1 MAKLRI
7 FILGI
12 SITIMMGIYLYQDI
26 VTYPPQ
32 SIHRWRQTDCLS
44 ICQNYY
50 NNGFHFFKPEVHN
63 QHSNDKTNGKGVG
76 ECPYYYFLIAL
87 LFKIFGP
94 YYMIFRILNIF
105 IVFTG
110 LIYIFKLMRLI
121 SKSFILSLFGTLL
134 IFTSTSL
141 VYYTNNFLTDP
152 IALSLIIMG
161 LYYFFRFKENI
172 LIKNFII
179 FCLFAVLAMLLK
191 ITAGLG
197 FVAAIGVLFIGFI
210 FKNHFRDEVLKTK
223 KYKLF
228 IPVLVSILIIAAWY
242 AFAIKYNTEN
252 KSTYFSTKTWPLW
265 SLTGEEI
272 KTILKAIWNY
282 NLGIYF
288 HLSMHIFILASLIFT
303 IYHYKNLSKSEN
315 LLLIALL
322 SGNTLFFVMWF
333 YAFWYHDYYIINLL
347 IVPVFIFAFAFKIL
361 RIKYPKIAASKITA
375 VALSVFL
382 IFNVLNTRKEIKKR
396 YNGWPTD
403 ELQEIYGYYYLQPYL
418 KQLGIQYPDKVIS
431 LPDTKPSHTLYL
443 MNLKGWTGFYPPD
456 TKEEIDN
463 YIDKGAQYLI
473 YHGELSERYQFLE
486 EYMKTQIGQFGNIAI
501 YSLNDSTANFIE
513 YTPEIDSKIIS
524 ESSKTIID
532 NVKKGDLYLVSVN
545 IESDSLSTLEIAT
558 EDPNQIFVSIKP
570 ENPNQEELKT
580 FVYVHRNI
588 KNERLTVTI
597 KNNSGQDISFKD
609 LTIIKIKDN
618 KKVVL

>member
-1 MAKLRI
+1 
-7 FILGI
+7 
-12 SITIMMGIYLYQDI
+12 
-26 VTYPPQ
+26 
-32 SIHRWRQTDCLS
+32 
-44 ICQNYY
+44 
-50 NNGFHFFKPEVHN
+50 
-63 QHSNDKTNGKGVG
+63 
-76 ECPYYYFLIAL
+76 
-87 LFKIFGP
+87 
-94 YYMIFRILNIF
+94 
-105 IVFTG
+105 
-110 LIYIFKLMRLI
+110 
-121 SKSFILSLFGTLL
+121 
-134 IFTSTSL
+134 
-141 VYYTNNFLTDP
+141 
-152 IALSLIIMG
+152 
-161 LYYFFRFKENI
+161 
-172 LIKNFII
+172 
-179 FCLFAVLAMLLK
+179 
-191 ITAGLG
+191 
-197 FVAAIGVLFIGFI
+197 
-210 FKNHFRDEVLKTK
+210 
-223 KYKLF
+223 
-228 IPVLVSILIIAAWY
+228 
-242 AFAIKYNTEN
+242 
-252 KSTYFSTKTWPLW
+252 
-265 SLTGEEI
+265 
-272 KTILKAIWNY
+272 
-282 NLGIYF
+282 
-288 HLSMHIFILASLIFT
+288 
-303 IYHYKNLSKSEN
+303 
-315 LLLIALL
+315 
-322 SGNTLFFVMWF
+322 
-333 YAFWYHDYYIINLL
+333 
-347 IVPVFIFAFAFKIL
+347 
-361 RIKYPKIAASKITA
+361 
-375 VALSVFL
+375 
-382 IFNVLNTRKEIKKR
+382 
-396 YNGWPTD
+396 
-403 ELQEIYGYYYLQPYL
+403 
-418 KQLGIQYPDKVIS
+418 